1 MLERYESTRELSVD
15 PVDVVC
21 MRDIAD
27 EFLNGY
33 RLHENDEEELTRRVK
48 VLVRAYIIASFEQNR
63 MTLPA
68 DPRLIAMTPGEALA
82 NAKSRDWYEVA
93 SGSHTI
99 TKCAAGL

>member
-15 PVDVVC
+15 PADVIC

-48 VLVRAYIIASFEQNR
+48 KLVRAYVIASFEQNR
-63 MTLPA
+63 MMLPTDGSLVQLSEA
-68 DPRLIAMTPGEALA
+68 DALA
-82 NAKSRDWYEVA
+82 HAQDRD
-93 SGSHTI
+93 
-99 TKCAAGL
+99 